1 MIRSYSSV
9 AIAALVLAAAS
20 AGAQTDQ
27 TMAEGTGVSGELQ
40 PLNPIGGTPVSGLAS
55 IVSENG
61 TLTLRVE
68 AEGLSPGMHLAHVH
82 GFAEPDPGQSSCPGD
97 DADTNGDGIV
107 DLIETREAAG
117 VTMIPFSSDPASL
130 SIQTDTY
137 PAADGSGRLS
147 YRQSVD
153 PASLSA
159 ALDAQFGTPLALSRR
174 VVFVHGV
181 PEGTD
186 LPETARSLEG
196 VPAHV
201 TLPVACAELE

>member
-9 AIAALVLAAAS
+9 TIAALVLAAAP

-27 TMAEGTGVSGELQ
+27 TTAAETEVSGELQ
-40 PLNPIGGTPVSGLAS
+40 PVNAVGGTPVSGSVS
-55 IVSENG
+55 IIPEDG
-61 TLTLRVE
+61 ALTLRLE

-82 GFAEPDPGQSSCPGD
+82 GFTEPDPGQSSCPGE
-97 DADTNGDGIV
+97 DADINGDGFA
-107 DLIETREAAG
+107 DLIETRKAAG

-159 ALDAQFGTPLALSRR
+159 AVEAQFGTPLALSRR
-174 VVFVHGV
+174 AVFIHGV

-186 LPETARSLEG
+186 LPETVQSLEG